1 LVRWRRTCRGAAF
14 VICFSALCEVRGAAQ
29 SDDPWT
35 EIGYMNFRG
44 AAKQFARAL
53 KGAAPGSPAGIEA
66 KLGLALCLQHRQPD
80 VQSDKQ
86 RAARLYDELIKET
99 HGNPLQPVVLLLR
112 ARMADQIDFYGD
124 KPDPTVARGL
134 YDQLI
139 RAWPR
144 SPLIHRAA
152 LYRAQLAVFTMTPEG
167 ARRGIRELSDW
178 LAKYPDNPLAY
189 LQWTLIALT
198 YMEPLKEPAKAVEAF
213 RRAERV
219 GLPAYSQRDAF
230 YWRVANLAQMAGDRT
245 TAVEY
250 FRRIIT
256 EVQRSSFAYEAQER
270 IRELGE
276 TPPPLSDPFA
286 GKASDNGLQG
296 EGGHER

>member
-1 LVRWRRTCRGAAF
+1 MGHWRRIVRDTALAACFLVQCRARGA
-14 VICFSALCEVRGAAQ
+14 GQ
-29 SDDPWT
+29 GGDPWT

-44 AAKQFARAL
+44 AAKQFGRAL
-53 KGAAPGSPAGIEA
+53 KGAAAGSPAGIKA

-86 RAARLYDELIKET
+86 RAARLYDELIEET
-99 HGNPLQPVVLLLR
+99 AGNPLQAVVLLLR
-112 ARMADQIDFYGD
+112 ARMADQVDYYGD
-124 KPDPTVARGL
+124 KPDAVKARGL
-134 YDQLI
+134 YDRLI
-139 RAWPR
+139 RTWPH

-178 LAKYPDNPLAY
+178 LARYPDNPLAY

-198 YMEPLKEPAKAVEAF
+198 YMEPLKKPAKAVEAF

-219 GLPAYSQRDAF
+219 GLPTYSQRDAF
-230 YWRVANLAQMAGDRT
+230 FWRVANLSQLAGDRS

-250 FRRIIT
+250 YRRIIT

-276 TPPPLSDPFA
+276 TPPALPDPFA
-286 GKASDNGLQG
+286 GDTPDTGAGR
-296 EGGHER
+296 EGRP